1 MINTCINII
10 RIKILCKHL
19 LNLLAEYSP
28 FSKIAS
34 CLNNKETINLSNTF
48 LQQIITNHSNIHPK
62 KFLSIYMI
70 KHHPNV
76 LLTDNTEL
84 EVVLKKNSDK
94 LFHIIY
100 EIYNTKNRF
109 SLNYYISRFQKYYSK
124 YIISFDAWKEYDK
137 YKILNDLSTVY
148 LELEHDKNK
157 KYKEIDDLTNHEFII
172 NIEREQKKLVDK
184 IESIAGKEGLE
195 YLESLKSEIKKY
207 KKNIE
212 DLYIR
217 INENLHQSYWD
228 SIQLEL
234 SKNPPNL
241 SIITHLL
248 KELKELLLSCNPDLE
263 KELEENI
270 DVGFI
275 EEMMNRGVIDDK
287 YIRTMCNYI
296 IKVLKENHSPNYDE
310 CLDKFKEKIHND
322 LDNGMYYREFFPMF
336 FREIFER
343 LETLLKEMDIINKI
357 RKNLEN

>member
-19 LNLLAEYSP
+19 LNLLANHSP

-34 CLNNKETINLSNTF
+34 CLNNKETINLSKTF
-48 LQQIITNHSNIHPK
+48 LKEIIINPLNIHPK

-84 EVVLKKNSDK
+84 ELVLKENSNK
-94 LFHIIY
+94 LFNIIF

-109 SLNYYISRFQKYYSK
+109 SFNYYISRFQKYYSK

-157 KYKEIDDLTNHEFII
+157 KYKELDDLTNHEFII
-172 NIEREQKKLVDK
+172 NIEREQKKLIKK
-184 IESIAGKEGLE
+184 IEDIAGKEGLE
-195 YLESLKSEIKKY
+195 YLDSLKSEIEKY

-263 KELEENI
+263 KELEGNI

-310 CLDKFKEKIHND
+310 SLDKFKEKIHND
-322 LDNGMYYREFFPMF
+322 LDNGMYYKEFFPMF